1 MKQAGKKRRKLPA
14 LDKYVIFSLSCIIV
28 FTVAILV
35 IFFTTGSEPTA
46 LVTCFFA
53 AFAGELLSLALIKRL
68 KLRQEYEAKA
78 DKIPQFKK
86 SEVESIDNTDAF
98 G

>member
-1 MKQAGKKRRKLPA
+1 MKKQAKGKRRRLPA

-28 FTVAILV
+28 FTVIILI
-35 IFFTTGSEPTA
+35 IFATTGSEPTA

-53 AFAGELLSLALIKRL
+53 AFAGELLSLAMIKRL
-68 KLRQEYEAKA
+68 KLKRENTDAERQ
-78 DKIPQFKK
+78 
-86 SEVESIDNTDAF
+86 IDNTDSF

>member
-1 MKQAGKKRRKLPA
+1 MKKQAKGKRRKLPA

-28 FTVAILV
+28 FTVIILI
-35 IFFTTGSEPTA
+35 IFAATGNEPTA

-53 AFAGELLSLALIKRL
+53 AFAGELLSLAMIKRL
-68 KLRQEYEAKA
+68 KL
-78 DKIPQFKK
+78 K
-86 SEVESIDNTDAF
+86 SEKTDAERQNDNIDSF

>member
-1 MKQAGKKRRKLPA
+1 MTTKKTTTTAKRRKMPA

-28 FTVAILV
+28 FTVVILV
-35 IFFTTGSEPTA
+35 IFALTGSEPTA

-53 AFAGELLSLALIKRL
+53 AFAGELLSLAMIKRL
-68 KLRQEYEAKA
+68 KLRQEKRQE
-78 DKIPQFKK
+78 
-86 SEVESIDNTDAF
+86 IDENNINLDGF

>member
-1 MKQAGKKRRKLPA
+1 MKKQAKKRRKLPA

-28 FTVAILV
+28 FTVIILI
-35 IFFTTGSEPTA
+35 IFAATGNEPTA

-53 AFAGELLSLALIKRL
+53 AFAGELLSLAMIKRL
-68 KLRQEYEAKA
+68 KLKRGKTDEEQ
-78 DKIPQFKK
+78 Q
-86 SEVESIDNTDAF
+86 IDNIDSF